1 MAPLAKQNEFYV
13 EEAVE
18 RNEDGD
24 LDLDESDIA
33 SADGSSYGGSVSR
46 SEFSVATSYM
56 ESIMEDCVDSD
67 DEDDDLL
74 RLDEVKEEPSDTPI
88 KEINADTCAEGE
100 VTLNDIQSCVLP
112 ELSLHGIEELPIDI
126 SKLQDSGFSSEQVV
140 SPEMSPLKKD
150 DVQVQE
156 TNDGN
161 DSSSSFEVI
170 DDKSTEL

>member
-1 MAPLAKQNEFYV
+1 M
-13 EEAVE
+13 
-18 RNEDGD
+18 
-24 LDLDESDIA
+24 
-33 SADGSSYGGSVSR
+33 
-46 SEFSVATSYM
+46 
-56 ESIMEDCVDSD
+56 
-67 DEDDDLL
+67 
-74 RLDEVKEEPSDTPI
+74 
-88 KEINADTCAEGE
+88 
-100 VTLNDIQSCVLP
+100 P